1 MAEPSRFI
9 DANGLRFAVDEVGEG
24 DRVAI
29 LLHGFPQNRSC
40 WRHLLAP
47 LAAMG
52 WHVVAPDLRGY
63 GASSRPTERK
73 AYKIDNLVADV
84 AGLFAAL
91 GARQRLLIGHDW
103 GGAIAWSY
111 ALEGLP
117 LDGLVIVNMPH
128 PTLFRRALRHS
139 PEQRKR
145 SWYIGFFQTPW
156 LPEKVLGARGAW
168 AIGAMLRNTSRGKR
182 AFPPPVLEAYRA
194 AARQPGALAA
204 MLAYYRVNISN
215 FGLIKT
221 PPPIYVP
228 TLMVWGEADV
238 ALGLE
243 TIKGT
248 EKLVPDLTLARL
260 KGVSHW
266 VPEEAPDA
274 LLAKLTEWLEAKGL
288 AEA

>member
-1 MAEPSRFI
+1 MADPTRFI

-47 LAAMG
+47 LAAAG

-63 GASSRPTERK
+63 GASSRPTARK
-73 AYKIDNLVADV
+73 AYHLDHLVADV
-84 AGLFAAL
+84 AGLFEAL
-91 GARQRLLIGHDW
+91 GARRRLLIGHDW
-103 GGAIAWSY
+103 GGAVAWSY
-111 ALEGLP
+111 ALAGLP
-117 LDGLVIVNMPH
+117 LDGLAIVNMPH

-139 PEQRKR
+139 PTQRKR

-156 LPEKVLGARGAW
+156 LPERILAARGAW
-168 AIGAMLRNTSRGKR
+168 AIGAMLRNTSRNKR
-182 AFPPPVLEAYRA
+182 AFPPAVIAGYRA
-194 AARQPGALAA
+194 AAREPGAIAA

-215 FGLIKT
+215 FGIIKT

-243 TIKGT
+243 TLKGT
-248 EKLVPDLTLARL
+248 EKLVPDLSLVRL

-274 LLAKLTEWLEAKGL
+274 LRDKLLEWLDAKGI